1 MADDKKKGLA
11 ALIVAMKAKKPEEG
25 EMAEGPEMES
35 EESPDGD
42 DMGLE
47 AAAQEL
53 IDAVSAQD
61 SAGVASALRNSF
73 AILESSPHEEGEHI
87 E

>member
-11 ALIVAMKAKKPEEG
+11 ALIISMKGKKPEG
-25 EMAEGPEMES
+25 PAEDPEMGS
-35 EESPDGD
+35 GESPGGD

-53 IDAVSAQD
+53 IDAVGSQD
-61 SAGVASALRNSF
+61 AAGVASALRNSF
-73 AILESSPHEEGEHI
+73 SILESAPHEEGEHI

>member
-25 EMAEGPEMES
+25 EMEEGPEGES
-35 EESPDGD
+35 GEEPGGD

-61 SAGVASALRNSF
+61 TAGVASALRNSF

>member
-1 MADDKKKGLA
+1 MAKDKGIA
-11 ALIVAMKAKKPEEG
+11 GLIVAMKAKKPEEG
-25 EMAEGPEMES
+25 PEVESAEEPG
-35 EESPDGD
+35 GD

-53 IDAVSAQD
+53 IDAVGAQD
-61 SAGVASALRNSF
+61 PAGVASALKNSF
-73 AILESSPHEEGEHI
+73 AILESAPHEEGEHI

>member
-11 ALIVAMKAKKPEEG
+11 ALIISMKGKKPEGPED
-25 EMAEGPEMES
+25 GPEMES

>member
-1 MADDKKKGLA
+1 MADKNKGIA
-11 ALIVAMKAKKPEEG
+11 GLILAMKAKPE
-25 EMAEGPEMES
+25 AEGPEMEES
-35 EESPDGD
+35 GEEAGGD

-53 IDAVSAQD
+53 IDAVEAKD
-61 SAGVASALRNSF
+61 AAGVASALRNSF
-73 AILESSPHEEGEHI
+73 AILESAPHSEGEHTN